1 MENKMINSGAKL
13 SKHKI
18 LLIIKADFH
27 ENLFIS
33 LSILMKPKQN
43 QKKNLGMENKIISC
57 GAKLK
62 QILLEQIFMKIR
74 LLV

>member
-1 MENKMINSGAKL
+1 MT
-13 SKHKI
+13 
-18 LLIIKADFH
+18 
-27 ENLFIS
+27 
-33 LSILMKPKQN
+33 PKQN

>member
-1 MENKMINSGAKL
+1 MINSGAKL
-13 SKHKI
+13 SKKQI
-18 LLIIKADFH
+18 FIKADFH

-43 QKKNLGMENKIISC
+43 QKKKFLDMENKIISC

-62 QILLEQIFMKIR
+62 QILLEQISMKIH